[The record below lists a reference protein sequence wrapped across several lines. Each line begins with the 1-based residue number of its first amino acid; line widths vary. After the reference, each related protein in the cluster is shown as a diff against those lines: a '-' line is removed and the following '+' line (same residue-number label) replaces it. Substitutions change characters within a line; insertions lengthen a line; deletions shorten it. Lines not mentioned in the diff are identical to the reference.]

1 MLSCIQRGVASRVW
15 EGIVS
20 LCSTLVGPNLE
31 YCAQTWSTQHRKDVE
46 LLEWVQRRAVVLVK
60 GLEHKSYGAERLGL
74 FSMEKWR
81 LRQDLIALLNCLKG
95 GCVYLV
101 GWPLLLYN

>member
-46 LLEWVQRRAVVLVK
+46 LLEWVQRRAMKMIK
-60 GLEHKSYGAERLGL
+60 GLESYENRLRELSL
-74 FSMEKWR
+74 FSLEKR
-81 LRQDLIALLNCLKG
+81 RFQGDLIVAFQYLKEAFKQEG
-95 GCVYLV
+95 NQLST
-101 GWPLLLYN
+101 